1 MDKILSSL
9 ASLPF
14 SVLDA
19 ILKSNN
25 CGGGALSDKKS
36 AILAV
41 QNLILQGRLTLDE
54 ALKTKP
60 SRTAD
65 AVLHDHLVH
74 EATEKNSRE
83 ALRLATDASK
93 ASYEAHLV
101 SQRVAYDCE
110 KAGAKVL
117 DVSTQLDSLK
127 KVVEDNK
134 FGFVKV
140 YADLSDQTRDISK
153 QVDAIKTAQRLNGV
167 DPAVIEAQVKSETA
181 KLFASFKTKAKA
193 KVLTSVADRLHVTEL
208 KKARDLFDVTHYN
221 VEGDTIDFGDYPVEF
236 WGHADAPARVDDYV
250 FNPENLHQALIA
262 LKNPL
267 PRNSWLAGER
277 GTGKTEFVT
286 QLASR
291 LGRKLYRIN
300 FDEALE
306 RADFIGGNSI
316 EAGSVVWK
324 EGIITQAIQDAG
336 ALILLDE
343 IGFARPQNLAVLH
356 ALCEH
361 SIHRAIVI
369 AETGKRIPVASHVAF
384 FCADNSN
391 GHGDASGNFAG
402 VRDQNTAFLDRFG
415 YTLRFE
421 YLPFIDEVALVEK
434 RTGLAKK
441 ACEVLVQFANVAR
454 EKAQA
459 GLLTQP
465 PSLRQILA
473 WAEAVQEGLPVGVAF
488 KNAIINKFPADCE
501 AELKGIFSATIN
513 VGDLKS
519 YLGRV

>member
-1 MDKILSSL
+1 
-9 ASLPF
+9 
-14 SVLDA
+14 
-19 ILKSNN
+19 
-25 CGGGALSDKKS
+25 
-36 AILAV
+36 
-41 QNLILQGRLTLDE
+41 
-54 ALKTKP
+54 
-60 SRTAD
+60 
-65 AVLHDHLVH
+65 
-74 EATEKNSRE
+74 
-83 ALRLATDASK
+83 
-93 ASYEAHLV
+93 
-101 SQRVAYDCE
+101 
-110 KAGAKVL
+110 
-117 DVSTQLDSLK
+117 
-127 KVVEDNK
+127 
-134 FGFVKV
+134 
-140 YADLSDQTRDISK
+140 
-153 QVDAIKTAQRLNGV
+153 
-167 DPAVIEAQVKSETA
+167 
-181 KLFASFKTKAKA
+181 
-193 KVLTSVADRLHVTEL
+193 LHVSEL
-208 KKARDLFDVTHYN
+208 KKARDLFDITRYN
-221 VEGDTIDFGDYPVEF
+221 VEVESVDFGDYPVEF

-286 QLASR
+286 QLANR

-324 EGIITQAIQDAG
+324 EGVITQAIQEAG
-336 ALILLDE
+336 AMILLDE

-356 ALCEH
+356 SLCEH

-421 YLPFIDEVALVEK
+421 YLPFADEVALVEK
-434 RTGLAKK
+434 RTGLARK

-473 WAEAVQEGLPVGVAF
+473 WAEAVQEGLPVGIAF
-488 KNAIINKFPADCE
+488 KNAIVNKFPADCE

>member
-117 DVSTQLDSLK
+117 DVSTQLDRLT

-134 FGFVKV
+134 FVLVKV
-140 YADLSDQTRDISK
+140 HADLSDQTRDISK
-153 QVDAIKTAQRLNGV
+153 EVDSIKNTQRLNGV

-193 KVLTSVADRLHVTEL
+193 KVLTSVANTLHVTSL

-221 VEGDTIDFGDYPVEF
+221 VEGDTVDFGDYPVEF
-236 WGHADAPARVDDYV
+236 WGHADAPARVQDYV

-454 EKAQA
+454 EKAPA

>member
-9 ASLPF
+9 ASLPY

-19 ILKSNN
+19 ILKSHN
-25 CGGGALSDKKS
+25 CGGGALSDKKT
-36 AILAV
+36 AV
-41 QNLILQGRLTLDE
+41 LSVQSLIMQGRLSLDE

-65 AVLHDHLVH
+65 AVTHDHLVN
-74 EATEKNSRE
+74 EATEKNARE
-83 ALRLATDASK
+83 ALRFAS
-93 ASYEAHLV
+93 EAKQV
-101 SQRVAYDCE
+101 SQDVYIVSQKVAHDCE

-117 DVSTQLDSLK
+117 DVSTQLDVLK
-127 KVVEDNK
+127 KTVEDNK
-134 FGFVKV
+134 FGFAKV
-140 YADLSDQTRDISK
+140 YADLSDKTRDISK
-153 QVDAIKTAQRLNGV
+153 EVDSIKNTQRLNGV

-221 VEGDTIDFGDYPVEF
+221 VEGDTVDFGDYPVEF

-434 RTGLAKK
+434 RTGLTKK

-519 YLGRV
+519 YLGRI

>member
-1 MDKILSSL
+1 
-9 ASLPF
+9 
-14 SVLDA
+14 
-19 ILKSNN
+19 
-25 CGGGALSDKKS
+25 
-36 AILAV
+36 
-41 QNLILQGRLTLDE
+41 
-54 ALKTKP
+54 
-60 SRTAD
+60 
-65 AVLHDHLVH
+65 
-74 EATEKNSRE
+74 
-83 ALRLATDASK
+83 
-93 ASYEAHLV
+93 
-101 SQRVAYDCE
+101 
-110 KAGAKVL
+110 
-117 DVSTQLDSLK
+117 
-127 KVVEDNK
+127 
-134 FGFVKV
+134 
-140 YADLSDQTRDISK
+140 
-153 QVDAIKTAQRLNGV
+153 
-167 DPAVIEAQVKSETA
+167 
-181 KLFASFKTKAKA
+181 
-193 KVLTSVADRLHVTEL
+193 LHVTEL
-208 KKARDLFDVTHYN
+208 KKARELFDVTLYN

-336 ALILLDE
+336 SLILLDE

-391 GHGDASGNFAG
+391 GHGDSSGNFAG

-488 KNAIINKFPADCE
+488 KNAIVNKFPSDCE

-513 VGDLKS
+513 VSDLKS
-519 YLGRV
+519 YLGRI